1 MFCSGAQRHPA
12 SSMREEV
19 RKTVCVYDCRY
30 ANGES
35 AERWLETNGLDFN
48 GFLRLLY
55 KVFAIRPHETF
66 VLVTTD
72 RTVLDFDKF
81 EELENGSTL
90 YLLQQENQALSV
102 ATKEHI
108 NFIPHYDTLIKSGTY
123 EYYASEGQNSLPY
136 ALAELIDNSLSAT
149 AKNKGL
155 RSIEIQ
161 MLFDEALG
169 KPAVIVLDNGCGM
182 TSKQLGNWAV
192 YRLSKF
198 SRENSKFA
206 SKQERY
212 VRPDPVPRSLNSDIS
227 YFGVGGKQAVF
238 YIGDSTRIISKPVGS
253 PDVHELVLSKDE
265 FERKAKN
272 KEDVY
277 SGTIRNRKPG
287 DFSHVKRGDER
298 FLHALIAE
306 ECGKESFTA
315 VVITGVLPE
324 HITFLKQHY
333 NVWTRQLAHIYH
345 YYIHGVNGNIR
356 KSNAANQ
363 TDLPKIDIQITL
375 REKPSVC
382 PRVMSLRE
390 VDDDMET
397 LFINTAVDTFE
408 FKATTDDD
416 GTVEGLIRY
425 HPFLYD
431 KETYPK
437 DPNAVQAS
445 QDEDDDDDTHEPR
458 VQDQARGKRPIF
470 VCFWNGRLIP
480 YTTVSEFEWCTWHT
494 KEKDLAECYSR
505 ISGVLFADDR
515 FKVST
520 NKLTFME
527 LELKLKNKDTTH
539 FTRVVNGQ
547 RQRGDIKKEFTQ
559 WLQSCH
565 DKYDKQIKF
574 KGYKETVI
582 RTDVPKKIQHY
593 WAIFSS
599 IEWDGKTYRAGQ
611 LMKSVKTHRLLY
623 GKVVRFLLHR
633 EHQREHKDD
642 LFATG
647 GQVEVCLEPR
657 AFYDETKIIPIS
669 KIDQTATD
677 EAIQKNIDTDFAR
690 LPDKLTV
697 DWPEGNPWP
706 QNAIRPAGTQFGPL
720 KIEILNRREE
730 SISRMPSVG
739 KGAVKKLAVEF
750 KIVQHVGPQQDRDIV
765 SYIAPKPTKYG
776 FWFKKLETLT
786 QLGKYTM
793 TLKTTISETNDTVFG
808 GRALPSYKLSFTI
821 KEGNAESFVIS
832 ELSSTLQVGVPFD
845 IPLLM
850 KDAHDHRTM
859 PPPNLKPVLKCS
871 DLDLCYE
878 TVDSSGTSFTIRS
891 VKLRGKVL
899 SSQRSKPY
907 ELKVTLPGLKKD
919 TQSVNIVLLPGKPH
933 SLHVT
938 PEDSPITVENGN
950 TALFDIKIHDEAG
963 NITAHPRQTVRC
975 QVQGLPLVAV
985 DCSSTGAGHLVT
997 KPINLKLIKGEAQ
1010 KLKVQFDMH
1019 SHKNV
1024 APVVRQLKVLPS
1036 TRVSLMDVYSESDEN
1051 LVLRNKEKIEWQAGD
1066 LLENLFYKLY
1076 DEAGREVPLSPEI
1089 ASKIKVN
1096 WTGDVNLE
1104 DLAQG
1109 KLPDIQVPIQ
1119 VADEHFYQVSYQ
1131 DQSVSV
1137 SFTIVPRPDE
1147 PTRLKAIL
1155 PQSSVKLGETLPE
1168 DICLQLVDQ
1177 YDNVTSALTS
1187 TSVNH
1192 MSVEAEGLDESAIS
1206 FTFQE
1211 SSSSVLVSGV
1221 QFLSGSPG
1229 SREMCFTYMDY
1240 VDRVLL
1246 KVAPGVPA
1254 QLKLLSEPEKPL
1266 QVLNGRS
1273 IATPFVVQL
1282 CDKWGN
1288 PSPDQRVVVELK
1300 PSPPTL
1306 KVTTDVT
1313 SQPVNTESKA
1323 SFTVTGVSGPKGYY
1337 QLQFVGSFLMKP
1349 IYGPPV
1355 NLTVIPDPNKPVS
1368 LSVEYD
1374 TKAKCP
1380 AGGKFPVFSVTV
1392 VSDEG
1397 SPMTTF
1403 NPAAVSMFLWSGLPA
1418 GNTPPPTAT
1427 ELRCSKPMGNEK
1439 NDRFHF
1445 RDKEIP
1451 ENAGVHT
1458 IQFSL
1463 RTDKTNFLFSNQI
1476 TIDVVANQPVRL
1488 GPESQPL
1495 TPVVSLS
1502 EDIASRTLVENMT
1515 LRIMDTYGNPTGQD
1529 LNGKVSVSI
1538 KNPSGDNT
1546 NRPLFEGRTNSC
1558 QFSLVEGKAQITR
1571 LAVME
1576 NSPGE
1581 NGSSYILLFTPEV
1594 SMVSAPLTPF
1604 ELPFF
1609 FYNDGEI
1616 QQKVSRLARRKDE
1629 LITAISAYKQ
1639 NISMCSELL
1648 PLLTTSYLEASRKED
1663 EQRNALIQRN
1673 VNVTQH
1679 LPDIDRLIAEKKA
1692 EANRILG
1699 VHRRV
1704 CSIRDDFQG
1713 QQDVLG
1719 MVGHLAFVQDDT
1731 AAWMI
1736 SWYIRSHMDCVITKT
1751 TEAARRIYDITQGR
1765 QQVMALDSVY
1775 VQPGKRSLPHIQGG
1789 RMLFEPTGN
1798 PVYARDLLIYA
1809 QDQQSCDTVFKNL
1822 LRETILIDDL
1832 DSANSYRRAVVQN
1845 KMPCPTILT
1854 RQGDM
1859 VSSLGKFGGAQNKAP
1874 SINTLKV
1881 LGAPPPQEYY
1891 TVKKETE
1898 LLIQYR
1904 SALEKKVKA
1913 EKEREDHLKIM
1924 KSPEMMK
1931 KQQELKEKKK
1941 ELEDIERQ
1949 CASTPV
1955 RPVKRGL
1962 QYDAETSGITTK
1974 RAKQGPT

>member
-1 MFCSGAQRHPA
+1 MFYSGAQRHSA
-12 SSMREEV
+12 SSKQEV

-30 ANGES
+30 ANAE
-35 AERWLETNGLDFN
+35 AERWLETSGLDYN
-48 GFLRLLY
+48 GFLRVLY
-55 KVFAIRPHETF
+55 KEFAIRPHEAF

-102 ATKEHI
+102 ATKERI

-149 AKNKGL
+149 AKNTGL
-155 RSIEIQ
+155 RTIEIQ
-161 MLFDEALG
+161 MLFDETLG

-182 TSKQLGNWAV
+182 TSKQLSNWAV

-206 SKQERY
+206 SKQEPY

-238 YIGDSTRIISKPVGS
+238 YIGDSTRMISKPVGS
-253 PDVHELVLSKDE
+253 PDVHELVLSKE
-265 FERKAKN
+265 AFERKEKN

-287 DFSHVKRGDER
+287 DSSHVKKDDEH

-324 HITFLKQHY
+324 HIAFLKQDY
-333 NVWTRQLAHIYH
+333 KVWTRQLAHIYH
-345 YYIHGVNGNIR
+345 YYIHGVNGNNR
-356 KSNAANQ
+356 KSNSAD
-363 TDLPKIDIQITL
+363 DLLKIDIQITL

-397 LFINTAVDTFE
+397 LFINAAVDTFE
-408 FKATTDDD
+408 FKATTGDG

-437 DPNAVQAS
+437 DPNAMQAS
-445 QDEDDDDDTHEPR
+445 QEEEEDDTNEPR

-480 YTTVSEFEWCTWHT
+480 YTTVSEFDWCTWN
-494 KEKDLAECYSR
+494 KGLKIPAECYSR

-527 LELKLKNKDTTH
+527 LELKLKNKDATH

-547 RQRGDIKKEFTQ
+547 KQRGIINKEFAQ

-574 KGYKETVI
+574 LGYKGTVI
-582 RTDVPKKIQHY
+582 RPDVPKKMQHS
-593 WAIFSS
+593 WAVFSS
-599 IEWDGKTYRAGQ
+599 IEWDGKIYRAGQ
-611 LMKSVKTHRLLY
+611 LMKSVKTQRLLY
-623 GKVVRFLLHR
+623 GKVVHFLLHGD
-633 EHQREHKDD
+633 HKRDVY
-642 LFATG
+642 ATG

-657 AFYDETKIIPIS
+657 AFYDMTKIIPIS
-669 KIDQTATD
+669 KIDQNATD
-677 EAIQKNIDTDFAR
+677 EAIQKNIDIDFAK
-690 LPDKLTV
+690 LPDKLRV

-706 QNAIRPAGTQFGPL
+706 QNAVRPSGTQFGPL

-730 SISRMPSVG
+730 SIARMPSVG
-739 KGAVKKLAVEF
+739 QGSGKKLCIEF
-750 KIVQHVGPQQDRDIV
+750 KIVQHVGPKQDRDIV
-765 SYIAPKPTKYG
+765 SYIAQQPTKWG
-776 FWFKKLETLT
+776 FWFKKIGTLT
-786 QLGKYTM
+786 HLGKYTM
-793 TLKTTISETNDTVFG
+793 TLKTAISETNDNVFG
-808 GRALPSYKLSFTI
+808 GRALPSYELHFTI

-850 KDAHDHRTM
+850 KDAHDHPTM
-859 PPPNLKPVLKCS
+859 PPPNLEPVLKCS

-878 TVDSSGTSFTIRS
+878 KVDSSGTLFTIRS

-899 SSQRSKPY
+899 NYQRSKPY

-919 TQSVNIVLLPGKPH
+919 TQSVSIVLLPGKPH

-938 PEDSPITVENGN
+938 PGDSPITVENGN
-950 TALFDIKIHDEAG
+950 TALFDIEIHDEAG
-963 NITAHPRQTVRC
+963 NITANPKQTVRC
-975 QVQGLPLVAV
+975 QVQGLPSVAI
-985 DCSSTGAGHLVT
+985 DCSTSGAGQLAT

-1019 SHKNV
+1019 NHKNV
-1024 APVVRQLKVLPS
+1024 ATVVRELKVLPS

-1051 LVLRNKEKIEWQAGD
+1051 LFLRNKEKIEWQAGD
-1066 LLENLFYKLY
+1066 LLENLFYRLY

-1119 VADEHFYQVSYQ
+1119 VDDEHFYQVSYQ

-1155 PQSSVKLGETLPE
+1155 PQNSVKLGETLPE
-1168 DICLQLVDQ
+1168 NICLQLVDQ

-1192 MSVEAEGLDESAIS
+1192 MSVEAEGLNKSAVT

-1221 QFLSGSPG
+1221 QFLSGTPG
-1229 SREMCFTYMDY
+1229 SREMCFTYMNY
-1240 VDRVLL
+1240 VVRVLL

-1254 QLKLLSEPEKPL
+1254 QLKLLSEPEQPL
-1266 QVLNGRS
+1266 QVLNGRG

-1300 PSPPTL
+1300 SSPPTL

-1313 SQPVNTESKA
+1313 SQPVNSESKA
-1323 SFTVTGVSGPKGYY
+1323 SFTVTGVNGPKGYY
-1337 QLQFVGSFLMKP
+1337 QLQFVASFIMKP
-1349 IYGPPV
+1349 IYGPLV

-1374 TKAKCP
+1374 TRAKCP

-1403 NPAAVSMFLWSGLPA
+1403 NPAAVSMFLWPGLPA

-1427 ELRCSKPMGNEK
+1427 ELRCSRPMGNEK
-1439 NDRFHF
+1439 NDCFHF

-1451 ENAGVHT
+1451 ENVGKQT

-1476 TIDVVANQPVRL
+1476 TIDVVANQPVKL
-1488 GPESQPL
+1488 GPDSQPP
-1495 TPVVSLS
+1495 TPAVSLS

-1515 LRIMDTYGNPTGQD
+1515 LRIMDVYGNPTGQD
-1529 LNGKVSVSI
+1529 LGGKVKVSI
-1538 KNPSGDNT
+1538 KNQSGDDT
-1546 NRPLFEGRTNSC
+1546 NRPVFEGRTNSC
-1558 QFSLVEGKAQITR
+1558 QFSLVEGKARITR

-1581 NGSSYILLFTPEV
+1581 DGSSYILVFTPEV
-1594 SMVSAPLTPF
+1594 SMVSAPLAPF

-1609 FYNDGEI
+1609 FYNDWEN
-1616 QQKVSRLARRKDE
+1616 QQKVSELARRKNE
-1629 LITAISAYKQ
+1629 LTTAISAYKQ
-1639 NISMCSELL
+1639 AFSECSELL
-1648 PLLTTSYLEASRKED
+1648 QLLTTSHLEASIKED
-1663 EQRNALIQRN
+1663 EQRKALIQRN
-1673 VNVTQH
+1673 VKVTQH
-1679 LPDIDRLIAEKKA
+1679 FPDIDRLIAEKKA
-1692 EANRILG
+1692 EANRIARLI
-1699 VHRRV
+1699 RRV
-1704 CSIRDDFQG
+1704 CSIQDDFQG

-1719 MVGHLAFVQDDT
+1719 MVGHLAFVQDDA
-1731 AAWMI
+1731 AAWVI
-1736 SWYIRSHMDCVITKT
+1736 SWHIRGDMDCVVTKT
-1751 TEAARRIYDITQGR
+1751 TAAAKRIYDNTQGR

-1775 VQPGKRSLPHIQGG
+1775 VAPGKRSLPHMKGD

-1798 PVYARDLLIYA
+1798 PVYARDLLIYT
-1809 QDQQSCDTVFKNL
+1809 QDQESCDTVFKNL
-1822 LRETILIDDL
+1822 VRDTILIDDL
-1832 DSANSYRRAVVQN
+1832 DSANRYRRAVVQN

-1854 RQGDM
+1854 RQGDR
-1859 VSSLGKFGGAQNKAP
+1859 VSALGKFGGLQNKAP
-1874 SINTLKV
+1874 PINTLKV
-1881 LGAPPPQEYY
+1881 FGAPPPQEYY
-1891 TVKKETE
+1891 TVTKDTE

-1913 EKEREDHLKIM
+1913 EKDRENHLKDM
-1924 KSPEMMK
+1924 RSPEMLK
-1931 KQQELKEKKK
+1931 NQQELEEKEKQ
-1941 ELEDIERQ
+1941 LEDIERQ
-1949 CASTPV
+1949 RVSTPV

-1962 QYDAETSGITTK
+1962 RHAAEPSGILTK
-1974 RAKQGPT
+1974 RAKQGST